1 MFILFGSDIW
11 ILREKKNK
19 TNPQEINDRK
29 FKKGKIRIN
38 SHLKQPQIIFKIQEL
53 NEFFV
58 ILHCHILM

>member
-1 MFILFGSDIW
+1 MFILLGCDIW

-19 TNPQEINDRK
+19 TNPQEINVNL
-29 FKKGKIRIN
+29 KKEKIRIN

>member
-1 MFILFGSDIW
+1 MTINL
-11 ILREKKNK
+11 KK
-19 TNPQEINDRK
+19 E
-29 FKKGKIRIN
+29 KIRIN